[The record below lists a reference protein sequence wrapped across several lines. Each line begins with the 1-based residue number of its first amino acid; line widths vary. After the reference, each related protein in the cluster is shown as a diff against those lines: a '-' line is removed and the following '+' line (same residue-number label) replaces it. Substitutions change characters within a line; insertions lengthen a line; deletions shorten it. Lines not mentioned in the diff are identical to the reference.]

1 MKRLLLFIA
10 ALGLT
15 GLGMINAQEA
25 TTVSFSEALTIG
37 QALGK
42 NVTTSTTYRTTGVV
56 SQVKSTTANVTQ
68 YHNCDFL
75 IVDPTGAA
83 TTSITCYRTKW
94 LGNTNMAAADMPNE
108 GDTVT
113 VVGPIQNYNSNTV
126 EFYLGYIESISR
138 YAVPVVRDTID
149 VDVCGAMAAAAS
161 LTSGQYSFDYYRVTG
176 VVDTITFSKAS
187 AMQQTFRMN
196 CPTTAFFTAYN
207 AFIQGDELAQAGDT
221 VVVFGR
227 LQNYNGTIEI
237 SGAEVTIIGPY
248 VEPVI
253 VPEPDPIILG
263 FQAPEEW
270 ENVFIYSWNTQTS
283 TGNWPGTQLTKDSLG
298 WVYFPFVGDEEVNY
312 IWNNGN
318 GGAGNQTVD
327 LTANSSKC
335 ERVGGTD
342 VSGKYVISF
351 AECGSILPQ
360 PIDTTTQDTTPVITI
375 HDVTVA
381 EALTVGAL
389 LGYSETTT
397 DLYRVYGVVSN
408 VATWKDK
415 IVTYGNCNLYIQTPG
430 DSAELYCYKTNWLG
444 NAAFTNADDIP
455 VVGDTVTVIGSI
467 QNYKGNTI
475 ELMQGYIE
483 SIARYVEPQPIDT
496 TEITPITLGFQPTT
510 WDEVYLHYWNTNEE
524 IGSTTWPG
532 IQLYPDSNGWYY
544 YTFNNDTVVNYVW
557 NNGAGYQTHD
567 FQSRSSLCLR
577 EDRQEDNIFFDVIG
591 VECGA
596 VFVPD
601 TTTKLTVAEA
611 VILEDGAIV
620 NLNELK
626 VTFVKIT
633 SEYTYYYA
641 KDTTGYIHI
650 RVQGA
655 IYDGP
660 TAGDYVRGVKGM
672 LFANSGTPFIVPM
685 VGLEDLIVT
694 KGMAEELPL
703 LTSVPTASDVNRVFR
718 IENADMGEYVYTFTE
733 TPSTFG
739 FDLGNGE
746 VVDIRNAWRDT
757 ITFHPGYTYDMIGCV
772 SVYSEGVRLNVTN
785 FVINSRP
792 DTVPPAE
799 PIVMRLSKTSADAAG
814 WENVYA
820 YVWDNDYVNYFGT
833 WPGTYVQLDSTG
845 NWYEVEVASSFAPF
859 NLIWNNGVGGGMTQT
874 IDLMDIT
881 TSQCHGLRHGE
892 YLTNYAVTL
901 LDCDAIDTLPSPDS
915 TFYTVYF
922 TMPWAMGATLIDSV
936 IVAAGQSAIAPAA
949 PVVDGYEFM
958 SWNASLSE
966 IWYDQTISASYKLSY
981 PDSVEAR
988 TPITVRI
995 QASSVPETWENLYLF
1010 SWTVPYGS
1018 EANTGQGVLLTAD
1031 STGWYTYTF
1040 DRAVTSV
1047 DFLLN
1052 NGDWGFGNQTVD
1064 VNDLTASYCIQ
1075 MGAPLADTLAYH
1087 MIYLTDCGFDPYI
1100 PAETLPEDEQLT
1112 VRLIKPAY
1120 GWQHVY
1126 LFQWDDNGALLG
1138 EWPGIELTPDS
1149 LGWCSYTF
1157 PYDTVVNIIWNS
1169 GVSNGNL
1176 INQTQDIT
1184 GLNHSADFRLN
1195 GNFYDENREAFLTL
1209 ADELPAGANPA
1220 DYHTVAFMD
1229 LDFSNDP
1236 LMMKQVLHGDIVGT
1250 TPNIPLHDGFV
1261 FQNWVQVDPTTFQA
1275 LAYVYDSTVVVAD
1288 MLVDELYDRA
1298 IYMVYVLNWDGQLL
1312 ASGQVYHGNSIN
1324 NLNDFIMPREGYQFI
1339 GWTDDLQYVTKT
1351 TFTIAMYRPIATGNT
1366 TVIYSD
1372 KDNYYMT
1379 QEDVTLNLPQAP
1391 AIEGYEFIRWDV
1403 IGGDLRNGIQI
1414 QAIYE
1419 STTPTGAPE
1428 VEGQKDAARK
1438 ELREGIVYV
1447 LKDNAIYTVTGQKVQ

>member
-15 GLGMINAQEA
+15 GLGMMNAQEA

-207 AFIQGDELAQAGDT
+207 AIIQGDKLAQVGDT

-253 VPEPDPIILG
+253 VPEPDPIVLG

-351 AECGSILPQ
+351 AECGSVLPQ
-360 PIDTTTQDTTPVITI
+360 PIDTTAQDTTPVITI

-397 DLYRVYGVVSN
+397 DLYRVHGVVSN
-408 VATWKDK
+408 VVTWKDK
-415 IVTYGNCNLYIQTPG
+415 IVSYGNCNLYIQAPG

-444 NAAFTNADDIP
+444 NATFTNADDIP
-455 VVGDTVTVIGSI
+455 VVGDTVTVVGPI

-483 SIARYVEPQPIDT
+483 SIARYVEPLPIDT
-496 TEITPITLGFQPTT
+496 TGQ
-510 WDEVYLHYWNTNEE
+510 
-524 IGSTTWPG
+524 
-532 IQLYPDSNGWYY
+532 
-544 YTFNNDTVVNYVW
+544 
-557 NNGAGYQTHD
+557 
-567 FQSRSSLCLR
+567 
-577 EDRQEDNIFFDVIG
+577 
-591 VECGA
+591 
-596 VFVPD
+596 
-601 TTTKLTVAEA
+601 
-611 VILEDGAIV
+611 
-620 NLNELK
+620 
-626 VTFVKIT
+626 
-633 SEYTYYYA
+633 
-641 KDTTGYIHI
+641 
-650 RVQGA
+650 
-655 IYDGP
+655 
-660 TAGDYVRGVKGM
+660 
-672 LFANSGTPFIVPM
+672 
-685 VGLEDLIVT
+685 
-694 KGMAEELPL
+694 
-703 LTSVPTASDVNRVFR
+703 
-718 IENADMGEYVYTFTE
+718 
-733 TPSTFG
+733 
-739 FDLGNGE
+739 
-746 VVDIRNAWRDT
+746 DT
-757 ITFHPGYTYDMIGCV
+757 I
-772 SVYSEGVRLNVTN
+772 
-785 FVINSRP
+785 
-792 DTVPPAE
+792 PAME

-845 NWYEVEVASSFAPF
+845 NWYEVQVDPNFAPF

-874 IDLMDIT
+874 IDLMDIS

-901 LDCDAIDTLPSPDS
+901 LDCDAIDTLPSPES

-936 IVAAGQSAIAPAA
+936 IVAAGQSAIAPAT

-958 SWNASLSE
+958 GWNASLSE
-966 IWYDQTISASYKLSY
+966 IWYDQTISASYKLVY
-981 PDSVEAR
+981 PDSVESR

-1018 EANTGQGVLLTAD
+1018 EARTGQGVLLTAD

-1064 VNDLTASYCIQ
+1064 VNDLTASYCLQ

-1100 PAETLPEDEQLT
+1100 PTETLPEDDRLT

-1229 LDFSNDP
+1229 LDFTNDP
-1236 LMMKQVLHGDIVGT
+1236 LMVKQVLHGDIVGT
-1250 TPNIPLHDGFV
+1250 TPNIPSHDGYV
-1261 FQNWVQVDPTTFQA
+1261 FKNWIHVDPTTFQ
-1275 LAYVYDSTVVVAD
+1275 LIDYVYDSTVVVAD
-1288 MLVDELYDRA
+1288 MLVDELYDHA
-1298 IYMVYVLNWDGQLL
+1298 TYMVYVLNWDGQLL
-1312 ASGQVYHGNSIN
+1312 GSGQVYHGYSVN
-1324 NLNDFIMPREGYQFI
+1324 NLNDFVMPREGYEFI

-1372 KDNYYMT
+1372 KDGYYMT

-1403 IGGDLRNGIQI
+1403 IGGDLRNGIRI

-1419 STTPTGAPE
+1419 DNTSTGAPE
-1428 VEGQKDAARK
+1428 VNGQQNAARK